1 MPIDF
6 SRYVN
11 LTPFDASPTSIYL
24 DAIEYG
30 RVALP
35 EFQMRQGTPEDA
47 LLQAISYISSLNV
60 SAINRL
66 PDRLMAGLLGMMG
79 VEIND
84 GDQAVIDVEFTAID
98 YDGTTIPEATLLRYD
113 FEVLGDQ
120 FSIYFQ
126 TTEEGIVDPVTY
138 TGTEPLPT
146 VVVEARCVDVG
157 QILPVGAGLEL
168 SIESPTS
175 NILSAT
181 IDAVVSLGQNPET
194 TLEYL
199 GRASDYLASLSSAFA
214 KASQIDGHVYA
225 TFTDTV
231 SKAKAYDLTDPGGDL
246 LWDDPVEQGFVTVFV
261 YGKNAYLTNDQ
272 KIDILVSIQDRT
284 IAGLEVGVIDANIV
298 DISADISVIYSSEY
312 DSDKVEYNIQSVVAS
327 NFSPNGY
334 KFSDKIRRSEFIAVI
349 SSVPGVMYVEDVTLT
364 CGTGGTI
371 VSGNVEFTQKGSL
384 PSTSVNDIVVSLT
397 AMEP

>member
-1 MPIDF
+1 MAIDF

-47 LLQAISYISSLNV
+47 LLQAVSYISSLNV

-79 VEIND
+79 VEVND
-84 GDQAVIDVEFTAID
+84 GDQAVIDVEFTAMD
-98 YDGTTIPEATLLRYD
+98 YDGTAIPETTLLRYD
-113 FEVLGDQ
+113 YEVLGDQ

-126 TTEEGIVDPVTY
+126 TTEEGIIDPVVY
-138 TGTEPLPT
+138 TGTESLPT
-146 VVVEARCVDVG
+146 VVVEARCLEVG
-157 QILPVGAGLEL
+157 RILPVGAGLEL
-168 SIESPTS
+168 MIESPTS

-181 IDAVVSLGQNPET
+181 IDSVISFGTNPET

-199 GRASDYLASLSSAFA
+199 NRASNYLASLSSAFG
-214 KASQIDGHVYA
+214 KASQIDGYVFS
-225 TFTDTV
+225 TFSDTISAV
-231 SKAKAYDLTDPGGDL
+231 KTYDLTNHEGDL
-246 LWDDPVEQGFVTVFV
+246 LWADAAEQGYVTVFV
-261 YGKNAYLTNDQ
+261 YGKNAYSSTDEKN
-272 KIDILVSIQDRT
+272 DILISIQDRT
-284 IAGLEVGVIDANIV
+284 IAGLEVGVIDVNIV
-298 DISADISVIYSSEY
+298 DIMVDVSAIYSSEY
-312 DSDKVEYNIQSVVAS
+312 DVDKVEYNIQSVIAT

-334 KFSDKIRRSEFIAVI
+334 KFSEKIRRSEFIAVV

-364 CGTGGTI
+364 CGAGGTI
-371 VSGNVEFTQKGSL
+371 VDGNVEFTQKGSL
-384 PSTSVNDIVVSLT
+384 PLTAVADIVVTLT
-397 AMEP
+397 SMEP